1 MGGWQARARDEN
13 FMRGGGAGLRVLSSV
28 CHAPKPYFS
37 LEIPGFSLRGGTR
50 FRRLERRS
58 ASFAP
63 TEAWL
68 SSSVTDARIACLASA
83 RAQLSARGGRF
94 QEKGTLLAVYEQKCS
109 KGGTPPPM
117 PLSTPTHTHPY
128 TDAHP
133 THTHSRPRPHTHTYG
148 RIRRQAGGRRA
159 CPAGDL
165 PHGGRP
171 A

>member
-1 MGGWQARARDEN
+1 MEWARTRDED
-13 FMRGGGAGLRVLSSV
+13 FPRGGGAGRRVLSSV

-37 LEIPGFSLRGGTR
+37 LGIPGFSLRGGTR

-68 SSSVTDARIACLASA
+68 SSSVTDARIAFLDPT
-83 RAQLSARGGRF
+83 RTQLSARGWWV
-94 QEKGTLLAVYEQKCS
+94 QEKITLQVFYEQKCS

-117 PLSTPTHTHPY
+117 PLSTHTHTHPY
-128 TDAHP
+128 THAHP